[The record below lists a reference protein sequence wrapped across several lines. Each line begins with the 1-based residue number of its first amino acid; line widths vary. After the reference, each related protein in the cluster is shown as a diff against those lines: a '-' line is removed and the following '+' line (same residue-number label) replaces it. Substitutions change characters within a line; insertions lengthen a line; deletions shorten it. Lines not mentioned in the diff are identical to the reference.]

1 MGDSMKKKYLM
12 GMCIAI
18 LAVHM
23 VLIIF
28 WGMQKKGFH
37 EDEYYSYFSSAGYLD
52 VSPYGPVMEK
62 SGYDVQRQFLVTD
75 ANRFNYSAV
84 VEAQSKDVH
93 PPLFYLTLNTL
104 MSLFANRF
112 YKWFGIGLNAVY
124 SLISCCGIIIL
135 ILNLDRSRYRCM
147 LAGIAGLAY
156 AISPAM
162 ISNVMFTRMYTMS
175 AMWTI
180 IYANIFVVLMRSLR
194 CPGRKFIGLAAAG
207 GVVCYLS
214 FLTHYFCLIMA
225 FFLTLGACIH
235 AVARRKGIV
244 RMLGYGITMVVAIGL
259 AVLTFP
265 ASIGHIFRGYRG
277 QGAIQGLS
285 GGDLFGML
293 RMFSPIIDKNFFGGL
308 MVLALIMLGIAVA
321 VGIFFTAR
329 RRKSGI
335 PTTYI
340 WTVAIIL
347 SGGML
352 SVWVLSRVSLFV
364 GDVSSRFFYPVGAVL
379 IPVMAYCISKAGV
392 LVWEEWFSGRKFW
405 PVGILLAAA
414 ALFWNIAGQVQGNIL
429 FLYRDE
435 EARVEYS
442 KKNAQYPVVVVYG
455 YDIRY
460 RAWYIANELWPFDR
474 VVYVNYNGGEYV
486 LDNETLKTA
495 EKFII
500 YMDCPE
506 DILESLIAQNDN
518 LNTYSMVRHDQFF
531 YIYEVE

>member
-1 MGDSMKKKYLM
+1 M
-12 GMCIAI
+12 AI
-18 LAVHM
+18 LAIHM
-23 VLIIF
+23 VLILF
-28 WGMQKKGFH
+28 YGVQKKGFH
-37 EDEYYSYFSSAGYLD
+37 EDEYYSYFTSAGYLD
-52 VSPYGPVMEK
+52 VSPYGSVSEK

-75 ANRFNYSAV
+75 GNRFNYKAV
-84 VEAQSKDVH
+84 VEAQILDVH
-93 PPLFYLTLNTL
+93 PPLYYLTLNTL
-104 MSLFANRF
+104 MSLFYNRF
-112 YKWFGIGLNAVY
+112 YKWFGIGLNALY
-124 SLISCCGIIIL
+124 SLISCCGIITL
-135 ILNLDRSRYRCM
+135 VLNLDKSRYRYM

-156 AISPAM
+156 ALSPAM

-180 IYANIFVVLMRSLR
+180 IYANIFVVLMRNLQCAR
-194 CPGRKFIGLAAAG
+194 RRFIGLAAAG

-225 FFLTLGACIH
+225 FFLTLGACIY
-235 AVARRKGIV
+235 AVVRRERIV
-244 RMLGYGITMVVAIGL
+244 RMLGYGCAMVAAIGL

-265 ASIGHIFRGYRG
+265 ASIRHIFSGYRG
-277 QGAIQGLS
+277 KDAIQGLAN
-285 GGDLFGML
+285 GDFFGML
-293 RMFSPIIDKNFFGGL
+293 RMFAPIINKNFFGGL
-308 MVLALIMLGIAVA
+308 MVFALLIMGLAVA
-321 VGIFFTAR
+321 VGIFFAVR

-335 PTTYI
+335 PVTYI
-340 WTVAIIL
+340 WTVTIIL

-364 GDVSSRFFYPVGAVL
+364 GDVSSRFFYPVGAVM

-392 LVWEEWFSGRKFW
+392 LVWAEWFAGRKYW
-405 PVGILLAAA
+405 LAGILM
-414 ALFWNIAGQVQGNIL
+414 ALVALSWNIAGLAQGNIL
-429 FLYRDE
+429 FLYRDK
-435 EARVEYS
+435 EANVEYS
-442 KKNAQYPVVVVYG
+442 KENAQYPVVVVYG

-495 EKFII
+495 EKLII

-518 LNTYSMVRHDQFF
+518 LDTYSMVRHDPFF